1 MERTIKYRGS
11 ITDLATDIAF
21 EITPE
26 KAIELINELRNF
38 IDKKPEKFQNAFH
51 RED

>member
-1 MERTIKYRGS
+1 MERIIRYRGS

-26 KAIELINELRNF
+26 KALELIRELHTF
-38 IDKKPEKFQNAFH
+38 IEKKPEKFQNAAH
-51 RED
+51 SEE